1 MLCLGGIRYILKWQ
15 GKLTAV
21 FLLLIATDK
30 EDKVAGYTRE
40 EQTLGMPTMHSEK
53 KEVAA
58 KMHCLKMLP

>member
-1 MLCLGGIRYILKWQ
+1 MKWQ
-15 GKLTAV
+15 GKPTAV

-30 EDKVAGYTRE
+30 EAKVAGYTRE